1 MTIRIAG
8 PSKFKTL
15 TSMLPSTLAL
25 AAALMLSAC
34 ATDPTHT
41 GSTSHRGSKSLDQMS
56 VSELSGA
63 VRRFGNQYTKNPKDK
78 LAGLNYAS
86 SLRMVG
92 RDDQALAVM
101 QQVVIHHPKDNNVLA
116 AYGKALA
123 SSGDLPKA
131 LSVIERAQRPDHP
144 DWRLMSAQGAILDQ
158 LERPQPARAMYRK
171 ALDIKPGEP
180 SILSNL
186 GMSYLLTGDP
196 RSSETYL
203 RKAIAKPGADSRV
216 RQNLA
221 LVVGLQ
227 GRFKEAEVIA
237 RGELPEEEA
246 RENIA
251 YLRKM
256 LSQQNAW
263 SQLKKSDKK

>member
-1 MTIRIAG
+1 MNTKFQG
-8 PSKFKTL
+8 SKLF
-15 TSMLPSTLAL
+15 SALAL
-25 AAALMLSAC
+25 TASLLLSAC
-34 ATDPTHT
+34 ATDPSHT
-41 GSTSHRGSKSLDQMS
+41 GSVSRGGKALDQMS

-63 VRRFGNQYTKNPKDK
+63 VRQLGNQYTKRPKDK
-78 LAGLNYAS
+78 QTGLNYAS
-86 SLRMVG
+86 ALRMVG

-101 QQVVIHHPKDNNVLA
+101 QQVVIFHPEDNQVLS

-123 SSGDLPKA
+123 SSGNLPKA

-144 DWRLMSAQGAILDQ
+144 DWKLFSAQGAILDQ
-158 LERPQPARAMYRK
+158 LGRPKQARLMYRK
-171 ALDIKPGEP
+171 ALDIIPGEP
-180 SILSNL
+180 SVLSNL
-186 GMSYLLTGDP
+186 GMSYLLAGDS
-196 RSSETYL
+196 RSAETYL
-203 RKAIAKPGADSRV
+203 KKAISKPGADSRV

-237 RGELPEEEA
+237 RGELPEADA
-246 RENIA
+246 RQNIA

-263 SQLKKSDKK
+263 SKLKKSDKKT